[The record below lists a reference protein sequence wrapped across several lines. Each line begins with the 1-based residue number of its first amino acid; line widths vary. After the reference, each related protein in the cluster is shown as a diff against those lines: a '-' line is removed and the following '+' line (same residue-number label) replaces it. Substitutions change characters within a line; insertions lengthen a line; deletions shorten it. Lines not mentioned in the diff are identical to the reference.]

1 MVLIDPDSSPADHA
15 SPGATGDAAQR
26 SPTDRQQPPI
36 KIGRLLF
43 FAFIAALLAGV
54 ASLLAGE
61 VILNRYQSDLNPPIQ
76 NNPTPESVRRLKDA
90 RLYSATFTFTTLG
103 GLLGLALGLAGG
115 LARRS
120 ITASALAAIL
130 GLLVGSAVAASFSRI
145 LVAFFFKSYDPQSGD
160 LTFPLLTHGAIWS
173 AVGAVGGL
181 AFGLG
186 LGGRGRWKAT
196 LVGGLTG
203 AAAATVVYELVG
215 ALAFASSKTDL
226 PLSSSSTARG
236 MALLLVASLSSIGAV
251 LALHQP
257 AKRAARSSVPSS

>member
-1 MVLIDPDSSPADHA
+1 MVLIDPESSPADHA
-15 SPGATGDAAQR
+15 SPAAGGNTAQP
-26 SPTDRQQPPI
+26 SPTDHQQPPI
-36 KIGRLLF
+36 KISRLLL
-43 FAFIAALLAGV
+43 FACVAALLAGV
-54 ASLLAGE
+54 ASLLVGE
-61 VILNRYQSDLNPPIQ
+61 EILNRYQSDLNPPIQ
-76 NNPTPESVRRLKDA
+76 NNPSPESVRRWKDA

-103 GLLGLALGLAGG
+103 GLLGLAMGLAGG

-120 ITASALAAIL
+120 ISAGALAAIL
-130 GLLVGSAVAASFSRI
+130 GLLVGSAVAGFFSLI
-145 LVAFFFKSYDPQSGD
+145 LVSFFFKSYDPQSGD

-196 LVGGLTG
+196 LVGGLAG

-251 LALHQP
+251 LALRQP
-257 AKRAARSSVPSS
+257 AKREARAYVPS